1 MFSEEGEQGA
11 PAREA
16 EGRRP
21 KDPGITLDWSER
33 LIEIGMNKMWKEEQ
47 SRRETYMSPNKF
59 SVSMTPFSFLGQDTM
74 IIAAESTNWWS
85 NLI

>member
-1 MFSEEGEQGA
+1 MGLKCSEEGEQGA

-33 LIEIGMNKMWKEEQ
+33 LIEIGMNRCGKKNKVEEKLTCHRISSQ
-47 SRRETYMSPNKF
+47 
-59 SVSMTPFSFLGQDTM
+59 
-74 IIAAESTNWWS
+74 
-85 NLI
+85 